1 MGSQLT
7 KTSSISQPWPS
18 PPTRPRL
25 KANDV
30 HIRRVSLDPPDS
42 TVEKLTEVLAI
53 DEVTRANRFHF
64 EADRR
69 HFIVARA
76 CLRKLLGDYLGIGA
90 TAIHFNYSEHGKPS
104 LEKSINAQQL
114 SFNLAHSGSL
124 ALYAFTL
131 KRRIGVDLEQIR
143 PEFTVDE
150 IARRY
155 FSASEIDRLSQLPPA
170 LRHQAF
176 FNCWTRKEAFI
187 KAMGIGLSLPLD
199 QFDVTLAPNE
209 PATLV
214 QTRWNDEESSRWSL
228 TALDAGRDYVAAVAV
243 EGHDLELRTWH
254 LETNAFCSG

>member
-1 MGSQLT
+1 MGNQVT
-7 KTSSISQPWPS
+7 KTTSVSRPWFS
-18 PPTRPRL
+18 AANGPRL
-25 KANDV
+25 KTNEV
-30 HIRRVSLDPPDS
+30 HIWRVSLDRPDS
-42 TVEKLTEVLAI
+42 TIKKLTEVLAL

-64 EADRR
+64 EADRGR
-69 HFIVARA
+69 FIVARA
-76 CLRKLLGDYLGIGA
+76 CLRKLLGDYLGIRA
-90 TAIHFNYSEHGKPS
+90 TAVQFSYSEYGKPS
-104 LEKSINAQQL
+104 LAESINAQGL

-124 ALYAFTL
+124 ALYALTL
-131 KRRIGVDLEQIR
+131 KRQIGVDLEHIR
-143 PEFTVDE
+143 PEFTADE

-155 FSASEIDRLSQLPPA
+155 FSASEVDRLSQLPPA

-187 KAMGIGLSLPLD
+187 KAIGIGLSLPLD

-209 PATLV
+209 PAILL
-214 QTRWNDEESSRWSL
+214 QTRWNDEEASRWSL